1 MGRKRTRDQTL
12 KWEKNVKFYV
22 GQSNE
27 IDSWFTIASFV
38 HLLTGI
44 IFYLL
49 IQRIFPTLSNINVL
63 IVVNLLH
70 IIEDYLENK
79 SSYSLEGLF
88 SKISMCKN
96 DALLHINDHD
106 SLQNF
111 IGDNISFFI
120 GSLIALKLDETKY
133 VQENIKLNKIIII
146 LLIFLIGF
154 AGWCHYE
161 KRKK

>member
-1 MGRKRTRDQTL
+1 MGRKKTRDQTL

-22 GQSNE
+22 HTSDE
-27 IDSWFTIASFV
+27 IESWFTIASFV
-38 HLLTGI
+38 HLITGI

-49 IQRIFPTLSNINVL
+49 IQRIFPKLSNTNVL
-63 IVVNLLH
+63 IVVNVLH

-88 SKISMCKN
+88 SKIAMCKN
-96 DALLHINDHD
+96 KALIDINDHD
-106 SLQNF
+106 TLQNF

-120 GSLIALKLDETKY
+120 GSLIGLKLDKTEY
-133 VQENIKLNKIIII
+133 VQENITLSKIIRI
-146 LLIFLIGF
+146 LLIFSIC
-154 AGWCHYE
+154 ATMWCHYK